1 MPGPIQARPLAS
13 LPAAARAAAG
23 AARRAG
29 CRVQPGPA
37 RADLCG
43 AVTFPETEGTGDLD
57 YHAILA
63 RPPNPASA
71 AALAA
76 HEAEMARR
84 HPRHGADL
92 DGWVILLDDARRALP
107 PSHLLRP
114 ELRDHSWALRRAHW
128 PAGQCVVLHGPD
140 PADIV
145 PAPSR
150 GDLRAA
156 LNLEL
161 DFAAR
166 DHSDAYAVLN
176 ACRIRS
182 TADEDVVQSKFG
194 SAWWA
199 LDHLPAEHHPAIR
212 AAMSSYRGEAT
223 GQETAALARGR
234 AAIMTLAALSSAG

>member
-128 PAGQCVVLHGPD
+128 PAGQCVVLHGPA

-145 PAPSR
+145 P
-150 GDLRAA
+150 
-156 LNLEL
+156 
-161 DFAAR
+161 
-166 DHSDAYAVLN
+166 
-176 ACRIRS
+176 
-182 TADEDVVQSKFG
+182 SKCG
-194 SAWWA
+194 WAWWA